1 MSLNKLRSSS
11 NRREIH
17 REKNLKLL
25 PPTPSPRSAKETW
38 RLGKQKFTILVKNR
52 ELEPFYLN
60 RIWLLST
67 DINIYMETKGCRCI
81 NINFAYPITRAF
93 VAGNF
98 DKNKFLSIIESLIFI
113 YKEIFI
119 QELRENTIQDCITV
133 VQILLSPLKYLL
145 LLFKSRGNVILFKG
159 TSIYSLFKL

>member
-25 PPTPSPRSAKETW
+25 PPTPPPRSAKETW

-60 RIWLLST
+60 SIWLLST

-119 QELRENTIQDCITV
+119 
-133 VQILLSPLKYLL
+133 
-145 LLFKSRGNVILFKG
+145 
-159 TSIYSLFKL
+159 